1 MLEPIEDSDLVD
13 RVRTRHSQAIHGG
26 ALAPGDRLVETDLAT
41 QLGVS
46 RAPVRDALRI
56 LEYDGLVTSMG
67 RRGRFVTVLSPQDA
81 WEVYTLR
88 ESLEVMAF
96 EIVVGHCPPDVLA
109 RADAIIDEMRVAV
122 DAGDRRS
129 LSGLDVRFHRL
140 ICETSNHS
148 RLLASWDSMSNLIN
162 LLSRQVVGTRY
173 DDLNVVTERHQLL
186 VDVVRG
192 GDVDAATAAIR
203 SHIRS
208 VAQSVVAGLDRE
220 RHGGDRPGRVDGD
233 AR

>member
-13 RVRTRHSQAIHGG
+13 RVRTRLSTAILDG

-56 LEYDGLVTSMG
+56 LEYDGLVTSQG
-67 RRGRFVTVLSPQDA
+67 RRGRFVTILSAQDA

-96 EIVVGHCPPDVLA
+96 EIVVGRFPPEVLA
-109 RADAIIDEMRVAV
+109 RAEGIIGEMRAA
-122 DAGDRRS
+122 AGSGDKRS
-129 LSGLDVRFHRL
+129 LSALDVRFHRL
-140 ICETSNHS
+140 ICLTSKHA
-148 RLLASWDSMSNLIN
+148 RLLATWESMSSQIG
-162 LLSRQVVGTRY
+162 LLSRQVVGTQY
-173 DDLNVVTERHQLL
+173 DQLSDIAERHQLL
-186 VDVVRG
+186 LDVVCS
-192 GDVDAATAAIR
+192 GDMDAATAAIR

-208 VAQSVVAGLDRE
+208 VAQSVAARLAADA
-220 RHGGDRPGRVDGD
+220 PVDGHND
-233 AR
+233 TNDGGAA